1 MNSIIDFDNY
11 INGSWYDKM
20 EIPSDKTDISTM
32 NDVKN
37 YNNDLIHKI
46 IEDDKKN
53 DGRIGLLFEKIMMRN
68 EKDELKSKK
77 SLCEILDRI
86 DKLDLKDYF
95 DNFLSMNIFFEVS
108 IKKSLYDDFNDIYLF
123 PMSFSM
129 PHKDYYHKEKF
140 SELKDK
146 FKKYL
151 EDLFSIVYPNY
162 DSNKLN
168 EISNSIVIIE
178 EILSLVRKE
187 NGEIRDVSKNY
198 EKMSLDDFYRK
209 VCDNDDIDKDF
220 IKYIYGKIL
229 GNISEKA
236 SKNIK
241 NVIVV
246 DMNYFY
252 KLSVFLSLVKKDAIK
267 NYFKY
272 NIITKL
278 GKYIREIDDLNFSFF
293 KRDLLNQCN
302 MADEKEKTLD
312 IINILCGNIL

>member
-1 MNSIIDFDNY
+1 
-11 INGSWYDKM
+11 
-20 EIPSDKTDISTM
+20 
-32 NDVKN
+32 
-37 YNNDLIHKI
+37 
-46 IEDDKKN
+46 
-53 DGRIGLLFEKIMMRN
+53 
-68 EKDELKSKK
+68 
-77 SLCEILDRI
+77 
-86 DKLDLKDYF
+86 
-95 DNFLSMNIFFEVS
+95 
-108 IKKSLYDDFNDIYLF
+108 
-123 PMSFSM
+123 
-129 PHKDYYHKEKF
+129 
-140 SELKDK
+140 
-146 FKKYL
+146 
-151 EDLFSIVYPNY
+151 
-162 DSNKLN
+162 
-168 EISNSIVIIE
+168 
-178 EILSLVRKE
+178 
-187 NGEIRDVSKNY
+187 
-198 EKMSLDDFYRK
+198 
-209 VCDNDDIDKDF
+209 F

-302 MADEKEKTLD
+302 MDDEKEKTLD